1 MLQPRRRAF
10 WCALAAFVAASGA
23 ATARAQFV
31 PAAPPAAEPGT
42 SLPPFTVDFPD
53 GSWTFDLSP
62 SLQVRATILTNGVIS
77 GGDVRVSADTIE
89 YDQRTSQFVASGNVL
104 LTRGDETLRAS
115 RFVFDPETGI
125 GMAENAIAVSP
136 PFYVSGGRIERRPGG
151 IFARDAL
158 LTACPE
164 GRGEVRLMARSIE
177 VVENEYLLVRDA
189 RVYLYGTRL
198 FTIRRIRRGL
208 GPRARNEE
216 NPLLALPVRVRA
228 SGISGFVVG
237 LGTPFSLSGGVA
249 GDALVEFPTRYS
261 AQLTVTLRRDL
272 IGPPRPKPVKN
283 APNESPLR
291 RFLRARPL
299 PPPRD
304 PILDFED
311 ISPLADPISFPT
323 RGSAPRLE
331 TTFAATLNRDVNS
344 KRRARLL
351 LSQLPAAQISGAFP
365 LGRANAAPVPA
376 GREAGRAALRKPRVQ
391 VGGEVS
397 VGSYRERTLA
407 VLEGKTVLAGT
418 RTALRASATG
428 EVGLLPLLV
437 GDHLL
442 LRPRLRLTLAAYD
455 EPGLRSYRVAE
466 TDFAADYVFG
476 ARAFVGLRYVR
487 RFEDGRTPFV
497 FDAIDTRNEV
507 QASAQTSL
515 GGNGRY
521 TFAVLLRYD
530 TDERRLFDYELTL
543 AQRGRCIEPRLSY
556 RKLGGQILF
565 NVAFPGL
572 TLR

>member
-1 MLQPRRRAF
+1 MPTSRRAPGRAF
-10 WCALAAFVAASGA
+10 AALFAAAAFCGA
-23 ATARAQFV
+23 AARAQSV
-31 PAAPPAAEPGT
+31 AAAPPAVEPGT
-42 SLPPFTVDFPD
+42 PLPPFTVNFLQGSATLEFDRD
-53 GSWTFDLSP
+53 GKP
-62 SLQVRATILTNGVIS
+62 RATILTNGVIS

-89 YDQRTSQFVASGNVL
+89 YDPQTSRFVASGSVL
-104 LTRGDETLRAS
+104 LTRGDELLRAS
-115 RFVFDPETGI
+115 RFAFDPETGI
-125 GMAENAIAVSP
+125 GTAENAVAVSP

-164 GRGEVRLMARSIE
+164 GKGEVRLMARSIE
-177 VVENEYLLVRDA
+177 VVENEYVLVHDA

-208 GPRARNEE
+208 GPAARANE
-216 NPLLALPVRVRA
+216 NPLLALPVRVRV
-228 SGISGFVVG
+228 SGISGFVLG
-237 LGTPFSLSGGVA
+237 LGAPFSLGGVD
-249 GDALVEFPTRYS
+249 GDALVEFPTRHS
-261 AQLTVTLRRDL
+261 TQLAFTLRRDL
-272 IGPPRPKPVKN
+272 LGAPRAKPVQQS
-283 APNESPLR
+283 APAESPLR

-299 PPPRD
+299 PPPPD
-304 PILDFED
+304 AILDFED

-331 TTFAATLNRDVNS
+331 ATLAATLNRDVNS

-365 LGRANAAPVPA
+365 LGRANAAVPA
-376 GREAGRAALRKPRVQ
+376 GREAGRAALKKPRVQ

-397 VGSYRERTLA
+397 VGSYRER
-407 VLEGKTVLAGT
+407 VLSAREDETILPRT

-455 EPGLRSYRVAE
+455 EPGLRSYRVTE
-466 TDFAADYVFG
+466 TDLAADYVFG
-476 ARAFVGLRYVR
+476 TRAFIGLRYLR
-487 RFEDGRTPFV
+487 RFENGRTPFV
-497 FDAIDTRNEV
+497 FDAVDTRNEI
-507 QASAQTSL
+507 QATAQTPL
-515 GGNGRY
+515 GKDGRY
-521 TFAVLLRYD
+521 TFAILLRYD
-530 TDERRLFDYELTL
+530 TNERRLFDYELTF
-543 AQRGRCIEPRLSY
+543 ARRGRCIEPRLSY

-572 TLR
+572 TTR